1 MITTGVGSKSTSTIG
16 AGTEGSYIA
25 QRFLVPEGA
34 KTLTF
39 SYNFISEEPMEFV
52 GSQFD
57 DAFGIQIVQGKAT
70 VINKIFESINT
81 STWYPVS
88 GINFDGGDDTV
99 FQTKWKDAT
108 VDISKYAG
116 KVITL
121 YFVIYDVGD
130 SIYDSAC
137 LLDNIAIN

>member
-1 MITTGVGSKSTSTIG
+1 
-16 AGTEGSYIA
+16 
-25 QRFLVPEGA
+25 
-34 KTLTF
+34 
-39 SYNFISEEPMEFV
+39 MEYV

-57 DAFGIQIVQGKAT
+57 DAFGIQIVEGNKT
-70 VINKIFESINT
+70 VVNQIFESINT

-99 FQTKWKDAT
+99 FHTKWKEAT

-116 KVITL
+116 KVIKL

-137 LLDNIAIN
+137 LLDNITIN